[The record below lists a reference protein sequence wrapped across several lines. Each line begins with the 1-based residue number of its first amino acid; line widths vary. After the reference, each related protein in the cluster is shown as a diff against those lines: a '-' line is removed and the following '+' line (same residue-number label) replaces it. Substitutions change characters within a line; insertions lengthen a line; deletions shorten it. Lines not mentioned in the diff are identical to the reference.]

1 MTKFRLLIKLLIV
14 AIFISSPSTLALPS
28 LNSAPNDD
36 VIAGIKA
43 LHRAPEKEMARLK
56 LLLASQQPSPKRH
69 EWNFIC
75 LSQAYA
81 LSKKV
86 GENRHHGFINSLVQQ
101 G

>member
-43 LHRAPEKEMARLK
+43 LHRAPEKEMS
-56 LLLASQQPSPKRH
+56 AS
-69 EWNFIC
+69 
-75 LSQAYA
+75 
-81 LSKKV
+81 
-86 GENRHHGFINSLVQQ
+86 ENQESVLNSSNMKIQRKHKQ
-101 G
+101 GGLNKG

>member
-28 LNSAPNDD
+28 LNSAPNVD

-69 EWNFIC
+69 EWNY
-75 LSQAYA
+75 LYA
-81 LSKKV
+81 LGSVCAIKESWRKSPP
-86 GENRHHGFINSLVQQ
+86 RIH
-101 G
+101 

>member
-1 MTKFRLLIKLLIV
+1 MLKDCVPMTKFRLLIKLLIV

-56 LLLASQQPSPKRH
+56 LL
-69 EWNFIC
+69 
-75 LSQAYA
+75 
-81 LSKKV
+81 
-86 GENRHHGFINSLVQQ
+86 
-101 G
+101 

>member
-1 MTKFRLLIKLLIV
+1 MTKFRLLINLLIV

-56 LLLASQQPSPKRH
+56 LLLASQQSNPKRQPRVGT
-69 EWNFIC
+69 EIFI
-75 LSQAYA
+75 LPNPMYGSW
-81 LSKKV
+81 
-86 GENRHHGFINSLVQQ
+86 
-101 G
+101 